1 MTIKPQEK
9 PIPDRLN
16 DMATWAAKTD
26 ANLKSMSAAINDI
39 RQMRLGAA
47 ATIAPAATNTAT
59 ELQMAWQYFAS
70 PLAEL
75 RELRATLVQ
84 HEMILA
90 QVNDEIGLAEGNA
103 MLDASMELDDK
114 GKPLYTNE
122 ATRKAAAARLLA
134 NDESHRALLE
144 TKRMSAAAIAST
156 KSDIQYHED
165 TAKEFMSRSRAI
177 IARLENET
185 AQLSAIKK

>member
-1 MTIKPQEK
+1 
-9 PIPDRLN
+9 
-16 DMATWAAKTD
+16 
-26 ANLKSMSAAINDI
+26 
-39 RQMRLGAA
+39 
-47 ATIAPAATNTAT
+47 
-59 ELQMAWQYFAS
+59 
-70 PLAEL
+70 
-75 RELRATLVQ
+75 
-84 HEMILA
+84 
-90 QVNDEIGLAEGNA
+90 
-103 MLDASMELDDK
+103 MELDDK

-122 ATRKAAAARLLA
+122 ATRKAAATRLLA

-165 TAKEFMSRSRAI
+165 TAKEFMSRSRAM